1 MLSYVLK
8 IEKYAEV
15 AYLTWKCV
23 SFCDVQEEEKYE
35 AVEKEYETVAELAKE
50 DELELRCVVII

>member
-1 MLSYVLK
+1 
-8 IEKYAEV
+8 
-15 AYLTWKCV
+15 V

-50 DELELRCVVII
+50 DELELRCVVIIQTAVADSLHQILTF